1 MKWLLVVNNEAEA
14 KKALK
19 FLYKRGFYWA
29 NYLDHS
35 EHDFLEDVSTR
46 KDLLPLHITTDN
58 KMITYY
64 FCNFRDYGRNY
75 KPIDYAK
82 FQIHKVAKLR
92 LKK

>member
-1 MKWLLVVNNEAEA
+1 MKGLLIVNNEAEA

-29 NYLDHS
+29 NYLDHN
-35 EHDFLEDVSTR
+35 EYNFLKDVSTR
-46 KDLLPLHITTDN
+46 KHLMPFHITTDD
-58 KMITYY
+58 KRISFYY
-64 FCNFRDYGRNY
+64 NNFCDYGRNY
-75 KPIDYAK
+75 KPIDYTK